1 MLTIRAALADDSDSI
16 WSIIEPIIRAGDTY
30 PLPQTMN
37 REEGLAYWWSNA
49 NELFVADENGD
60 VVGTYYVRANQRGRG
75 SHVANCA
82 YITSISASGRGI
94 ARAMCAHSLARAKAR
109 SSERCSSISS

>member
-37 REEGLAYWWSNA
+37 REEGLAYW
-49 NELFVADENGD
+49 
-60 VVGTYYVRANQRGRG
+60 
-75 SHVANCA
+75 
-82 YITSISASGRGI
+82 
-94 ARAMCAHSLARAKAR
+94 
-109 SSERCSSISS
+109 